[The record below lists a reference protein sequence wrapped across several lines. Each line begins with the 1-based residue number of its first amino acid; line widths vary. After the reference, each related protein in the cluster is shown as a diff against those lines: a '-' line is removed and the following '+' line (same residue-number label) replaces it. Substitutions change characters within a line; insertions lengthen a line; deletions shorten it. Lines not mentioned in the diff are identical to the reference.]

1 MGRWLDHLRKR
12 DEILEM
18 LQERTD
24 KTDNTGRPRVS
35 SVLSVVVPGK
45 IENSTS
51 GGAVS
56 SLGFV
61 SFVSPVSGHAQNFR
75 VRSEHDEDLQDAFE
89 ERAAILEFD
98 QEMPRAQ
105 AEALARKL
113 MFGPKDEH

>member
-1 MGRWLDHLRKR
+1 M
-12 DEILEM
+12 
-18 LQERTD
+18 
-24 KTDNTGRPRVS
+24 
-35 SVLSVVVPGK
+35 
-45 IENSTS
+45 
-51 GGAVS
+51 S

-75 VRSEHDEDLQDAFE
+75 VRSEHDEDLQDALPCTVS
-89 ERAAILEFD
+89 AAILEFD